1 MLPVFR
7 APALPVLLGSL
18 QGRSDHLIIV
28 RKGVRVGNGGL
39 GRSVTDLF
47 QTCGLHRGDEEGV

>member
-18 QGRSDHLIIV
+18 QGSSDHFIIV
-28 RKGVRVGNGGL
+28 RKGARVGNGSL
-39 GRSVTDLF
+39 GRSVTNLF
-47 QTCGLHRGDEEGV
+47 RTCGLHRGDEEGV